1 MSQGGMSCCCF
12 ECVTESEAGIVEYCG
27 KHSRVLTPGIHCLM
41 CPFELL
47 VSRVT
52 MKVRYLEV
60 KCETKTKDN
69 VFVSVI
75 VAILYNVIADKVN
88 DAYYK
93 LTDVRSQI
101 TSYVFDVVRS
111 TIPRMELDQA
121 FASKDEVAVAVKDQ
135 LTTLMQEYGFEIK
148 TALVID
154 LDPNAH
160 IKASMNDINAQARL
174 REANSERAD
183 AEKILMVKA
192 AEADAE
198 ARYLS
203 GLGVAKQ
210 RKALMEGLRETV
222 NTFSTEVDGTTSSDV
237 MNLLLVT
244 QYFDMIKELGNKNK
258 AGASV
263 FLPHGPA
270 AINKLRHDLMKKV
283 DVKK

>member
-1 MSQGGMSCCCF
+1 MSGMSCCCF
-12 ECVTESEAGIVEYCG
+12 ECVTESEAGVLERCG
-27 KHSRVLTPGIHCLM
+27 KHNRIAPPGCFCVM
-41 CPFELL
+41 FPFEK
-47 VSRVT
+47 VVHRMS

-69 VFVSVI
+69 VFVGV
-75 VAILYNVIADKVN
+75 VCAILYNVLKDRVN

-111 TIPRMELDQA
+111 TIPRMDLDEA
-121 FASKDEVAVAVKDQ
+121 FASKDQVAVAIKEQ
-135 LTTLMQEYGFEIK
+135 LTGLMIQYGFEIK

-154 LDPNAH
+154 LDPNSYL
-160 IKASMNDINAQARL
+160 KASMNDINAQSRL
-174 REANSERAD
+174 REANKERAD
-183 AEKILMVKA
+183 GEKILMVKA

-210 RKALMEGLRETV
+210 RKALMEGLKETV
-222 NTFSTEVDGTTSSDV
+222 STFSTEVHGTTSSDV

-258 AGASV
+258 SGASL
-263 FLPHGPA
+263 FLPHGPSA
-270 AINKLRHDLMKKV
+270 VHKLRNDLMAKV
-283 DVKK
+283 ADRES